1 MNALLEKLNFKNMKF
16 VQKIRFSFIVIGII
30 AAAIILN
37 NYIQIK
43 SMESAKNSI
52 FDEYVKPNQSIN
64 SIKDDFANT
73 QFIMLKFSIEAF
85 SDQFQNGMKEYEKIK
100 KEVDSKLTEL
110 TASVADST
118 TKKDLI
124 EVAAIWKDYKSLVAE
139 GIISAASAKTYDI
152 AAIIAT
158 TSGQEVGTKLTKKF
172 DNITAK
178 LDAKAEMLNEKVSSA
193 VSSAIIWIIIG
204 TILALIALTFVIG
217 YLAPAITK
225 PLIKAKDMM
234 GELAK
239 GHVSARLAIESTDE
253 IGELAGNIDKFADHL
268 KNDIIFTMDRLSE
281 GDFNVTIAKADEG
294 DEITPPLIRTVNTL
308 KNIGA
313 EVKELVDAAVEGKL
327 SLRGDINKYEGGFK
341 EMVSGFNK
349 TLDAT
354 VAPILEGS
362 DVLEIM
368 SSGDL
373 TARVKSDY
381 KGDHQLIKDRINKLG
396 DSLSNVIR
404 DVTEA
409 IEATA
414 SASSQISSSAEEMAT
429 GAQEQSAQTTEI
441 ASAIEQVTSTILETT
456 KNANIAADSTKTAG
470 AIAMEGG
477 KIVKETVEG
486 INKIAEVVS
495 VTADTVSKLGQS
507 SDQIGEIVQ
516 VINDIADQTNLLA
529 LNAAIEAARAGEQGR
544 GFAVVADEVR
554 KLAER
559 TTKATHEIR
568 NMIVQIQKDTTGAVE
583 SIKLGTEQV
592 KLGREK
598 ASQAGNSLK
607 EIITSS
613 NGVVEIV
620 NQVATASEQ
629 QARGSEQ
636 ISKNIETIS
645 NITQQSATGIQQ
657 IARAAE
663 DLNRLTDNLQNL
675 INQFKIDSSF
685 YLHNKKI
692 DSKLPTRKLIN

>member
-1 MNALLEKLNFKNMKF
+1 MSKLLSKLNFKNLKF
-16 VQKIRFSFIVIGII
+16 VEKIRFSFIIIGII
-30 AAAIILN
+30 AGAIILN

-43 SMESAKNSI
+43 NMESAKDSI
-52 FDEYVKPNQSIN
+52 FNEYVKPSQSIQ
-64 SIKDDFANT
+64 SIKDGFSNT

-85 SDQFQNGMKEYEKIK
+85 ADQFQAGLKDYQTIK
-100 KEVDSKLTEL
+100 TNVDAKLKDLSEAIADTTLKKNLKEVT
-110 TASVADST
+110 
-118 TKKDLI
+118 
-124 EVAAIWKDYKSLVAE
+124 AIWKDYKSVVAE
-139 GIISAASAKTYDI
+139 GIISAASAKTYDM

-158 TSGQEVGTKLTKKF
+158 TSGQEVGTKLSKKF
-172 DNITAK
+172 DSMIAS
-178 LDAKAEMLNEKVSSA
+178 LDAKADTLNQEVNSS
-193 VSSAIIWIIIG
+193 VSSAILWIIIG
-204 TILALIALTFVIG
+204 IILEIIALVFVMG

-225 PLIKAKDMM
+225 PLLKARDLIAEM
-234 GELAK
+234 AK
-239 GHVSARLAIESTDE
+239 GHVSSRMHFESNDE
-253 IGELAGNIDKFADHL
+253 IGELAMNIDKFADHL
-268 KNDIIFTMDRLSE
+268 KTEIIGTMDKLSA
-281 GDFNVTIAKADEG
+281 GDFNVSISKSDAS
-294 DEITPPLIRTVNTL
+294 DEITPPLIRIVDTL
-308 KNIGA
+308 KNIES
-313 EVKELVDAAVEGKL
+313 EVKELVESAVEGKL
-327 SLRGDINKYEGGFK
+327 SKRGDVTKYEGGFK
-341 EMVSGFNK
+341 EIVQGFNK

-362 DVLEIM
+362 DVLDVM

-373 TARVKSDY
+373 TARVKGEY
-381 KGDHQLIKDRINKLG
+381 QGDHQLIKDRINKLG
-396 DSLSNVIR
+396 ESLSNVIR

-414 SASSQISSSAEEMAT
+414 SASAQISSSTEEMAS
-429 GAQEQSAQTTEI
+429 GAQEQTAQTTEI

-456 KNANIAADSTKTAG
+456 KNANIAADSTKAAG
-470 AIAMEGG
+470 DIAKDGG
-477 KIVKETVEG
+477 KIVEETVTG

-495 VTADTVSKLGQS
+495 VAADTVSKLGKS

-568 NMIVQIQKDTTGAVE
+568 NMIVQIQKETFGAVE

-592 KLGREK
+592 KVGREK
-598 ASQAGNSLK
+598 AFQAGESLK

-613 NGVVEIV
+613 EGVVEIV

-636 ISKNIETIS
+636 ISRNIEMIS

-675 INQFKIDSSF
+675 INQFKIDSTF
-685 YLHNKKI
+685 YLHQNKI
-692 DSKLPTRKLIN
+692 DSKLQPRKMIN